1 MPESVSKLLIES
13 QVYEFATTLLVAA
26 IILIAGW
33 WASAWLGKLV
43 RRAAT
48 SSPRIDATIV
58 PILSSIA
65 VWSVR
70 VFTLVAVLARFGV
83 QTASIIAVLGAA
95 GLAIGLALQNT
106 LQNIAAGVM
115 LLALRPMR
123 AGEYIS
129 VGGSNEG
136 TVEEIGLFM
145 TRLTQFDGIA
155 ISLPNSTVW
164 GSTIINYSRNPT
176 RRLDIEAQIRYGD
189 SLEVAV
195 ERLKALVASH
205 PLVLQTPAPM
215 VMVNG
220 YRDNGISINVRT
232 WADNA
237 KYWELRW
244 DLFYQIRKT
253 LTDAGMRAAVPVREL
268 HGMAVAKS
276 EADED

>member
-1 MPESVSKLLIES
+1 MTESVSKAILESQAYDFAITLLIA
-13 QVYEFATTLLVAA
+13 VV
-26 IILIAGW
+26 ILIVGW
-33 WASAWLGKLV
+33 WISKWLGSVV

-58 PILSSIA
+58 PILSSTA
-65 VWSVR
+65 VWAVR

-115 LLALRPMR
+115 LLGLRPMR

-129 VGGSNEG
+129 VGGTNEG

-164 GSTIINYSRNPT
+164 GANIINYSRNPT
-176 RRLDIEAQIRYGD
+176 RRLDLEAQVRYD
-189 SLEVAV
+189 DDLDTAV
-195 ERLKALVASH
+195 NSLKALINDH
-205 PLVLQTPAPM
+205 PLVFKDPAPM
-215 VMVNG
+215 VMVMG
-220 YRDNGISINVRT
+220 YRENGVSINVRVWT
-232 WADNA
+232 DNA

-244 DLFYQIRKT
+244 DLLYKIRKT
-253 LTDAGMRAAVPVREL
+253 LVDAGMGAAVPVREL
-268 HGMAVAKS
+268 QGPVVAK
-276 EADED
+276 ERREG

>member
-1 MPESVSKLLIES
+1 MSDSVSKAILESQAYGFAITLLI
-13 QVYEFATTLLVAA
+13 AA
-26 IILIAGW
+26 VILIVGW
-33 WASAWLGKLV
+33 WVSKWVGSMV

-58 PILSSIA
+58 PILSSTA
-65 VWSVR
+65 VWAIR

-123 AGEYIS
+123 AGEYVS
-129 VGGSNEG
+129 VGGVNEG

-164 GSTIINYSRNPT
+164 GANLINYSRNPT
-176 RRLDIEAQIRYGD
+176 RRLDLEAQVRYND
-189 SLEVAV
+189 DLDAAV
-195 ERLKALVASH
+195 ESLKALINDH
-205 PLVLQTPAPM
+205 PLVSKEPAPM
-215 VMVNG
+215 VMVMG
-220 YRDNGISINVRT
+220 YRDNGVSINVRVWT
-232 WADNA
+232 DNS

-244 DLFYQIRKT
+244 DLLYKIRKT
-253 LTDAGMRAAVPVREL
+253 LVGAGMGAAVPVREL
-268 HGMAVAKS
+268 QGPVVAK
-276 EADED
+276 ERQQG